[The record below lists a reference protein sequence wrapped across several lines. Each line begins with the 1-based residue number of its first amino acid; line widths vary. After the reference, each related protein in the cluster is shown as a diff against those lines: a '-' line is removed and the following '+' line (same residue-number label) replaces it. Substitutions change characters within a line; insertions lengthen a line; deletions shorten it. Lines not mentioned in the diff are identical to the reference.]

1 MANTSAY
8 EKLRERNIAR
18 NNRILTELGLT
29 EGRGLIQV
37 QAKRESTKKRKRQHA
52 STRQSAKS
60 IRRSHRLLG
69 TQPKAQQGS
78 QYRYSSTPGDPK
90 VTKKQQIAE
99 GWRTKNGLWRGER
112 FGHVSGVPVGTVF
125 GAGDY
130 QRKGRLEMSANGF
143 FAPRVTPEWID
154 RETKAVF
161 SLVFNNDNGNS
172 VDSFD
177 TLQYAGA
184 GGRRRGQNRTAA
196 QSFHQT
202 WKSATNAALRENFL
216 SKLPV
221 RVIRGPKA
229 PGFGT
234 ASHGGGYR
242 YDGLYSV
249 IKAEL
254 VPSGPRKLRTALF
267 TLQKLAADDDSSG
280 KGGRTRL
287 EGAAP
292 TRKGKLPRDKGKL
305 PRDRKISDKVADRA
319 RALSSKSRN
328 LAIDCNTLK
337 RTIWTNF
344 RSACRHYKFPGSYQ
358 VGSYGPKGEG
368 MLRTYSNSTPGKDKV
383 LSGGDVVLYRLKD
396 EKCRAQFV
404 VNRDRRKPVKVFR
417 KVAGGVMELGDFF
430 VESFVDA
437 DQDDHIEKF
446 GSEFVRFVRIGTV

>member
-1 MANTSAY
+1 MASTSAY

-18 NNRILTELGLT
+18 NNRILTELGLAK
-29 EGRGLIQV
+29 GKGLIQV
-37 QAKRESTKKRKRQHA
+37 QAKREPTKKRKRRHA

-69 TQPKAQQGS
+69 TQPVAQQINHN
-78 QYRYSSTPGDPK
+78 RDSSSHRDPK
-90 VTKKQQIAE
+90 VTKREQIAE
-99 GWRTKNGLWRGER
+99 GWRTKNGRWRGEC

-130 QRKGRLEMSANGF
+130 QRKGRFEMSANGF

-172 VDSFD
+172 ADSFD
-177 TLQYAGA
+177 VLQYAGA

-202 WKSATNAALRENFL
+202 WKSATNAALRENFRL
-216 SKLPV
+216 KLPV

-229 PGFGT
+229 LGFGT
-234 ASHGGGYR
+234 AAHGGGYR

-267 TLQKLAADDDSSG
+267 TLQKLGTKDHSSLPAPRSEG
-280 KGGRTRL
+280 GGGRKGT
-287 EGAAP
+287 AP
-292 TRKGKLPRDKGKL
+292 TRKGKSPRDT
-305 PRDRKISDKVADRA
+305 KIGDMVADQASA
-319 RALSSKSRN
+319 RSSRSRN
-328 LAIDCNTLK
+328 LGIDCNTLK
-337 RTIWTNF
+337 RKIWTNF
-344 RSACRHYKFPGSYQ
+344 RAACRHYKFPGSYQ

-383 LSGGDVVLYRLKD
+383 LSGGEVVLYRLKD
-396 EKCRAQFV
+396 EKCRAQFA

-417 KVAGGVMELGDFF
+417 KVAKGVMELGDFF
-430 VESFVDA
+430 VESFVNA
-437 DQDDHIEKF
+437 DHDDHIEKF